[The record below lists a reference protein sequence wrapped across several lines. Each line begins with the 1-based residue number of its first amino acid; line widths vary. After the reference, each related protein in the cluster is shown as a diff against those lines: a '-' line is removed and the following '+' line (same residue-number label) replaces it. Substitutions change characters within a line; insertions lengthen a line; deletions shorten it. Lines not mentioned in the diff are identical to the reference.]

1 LSLFKSFGRQPNC
14 GEQPCHYL
22 NHRIAQGSRMGNL
35 RIDSEMAKK
44 TFDRLEQVDK
54 RTIARIDAFG
64 SLI

>member
-1 LSLFKSFGRQPNC
+1 
-14 GEQPCHYL
+14 
-22 NHRIAQGSRMGNL
+22 MGNL

-64 SLI
+64 SRK

>member
-1 LSLFKSFGRQPNC
+1 MSLFESFGRQPNC

-22 NHRIAQGSRMGNL
+22 NHHIAQGSRMGNL
-35 RIDSEMAKK
+35 GIDSETAKK

-54 RTIARIDAFG
+54 RMTARIDVFG